1 MADQTTY
8 YNMTKPTQ
16 GDLNWNVPL
25 NANFDI
31 VDQELHNQDD
41 RIDNIVAGVTID
53 SEVID
58 ARASAQR
65 STTYVSLDARL
76 EDIELK
82 ELRKDVA
89 DTKTGNLTMSG
100 SSGIIFGNI
109 KFAFNV
115 GLGVIE
121 VTTV

>member
-1 MADQTTY
+1 MASQTTY

-16 GDLNWNVPL
+16 GELNWNVPL

-41 RIDNIVAGVTID
+41 RIDNLVTGVTID

-58 ARASAQR
+58 ARSSAQR
-65 STTYVSLDARL
+65 STTYASLDARL

-100 SSGIIFGNI
+100 ASGIIFGNI
-109 KFAFNV
+109 KFAFNSS
-115 GLGVIE
+115 LGTVDI
-121 VTTV
+121 TTV